1 MEKVVIGLY
10 DKTVYSERFAEY
22 FCNNKNNCIDF
33 RIFTVFDKISEF
45 VKKGRLDV
53 LLLGQEYVD
62 EIKNTKEIGKIIV
75 LSEGNYVM
83 EGEKYPVVFKY
94 QSVENIINE
103 VLENIADDEKI
114 RLEENNKNPV
124 KINTELIGVYS
135 SDSVNLALK
144 YGVDLAIKTAKVK
157 KTLLVCLDQL
167 NGLDGALRLENNMC
181 EQFFSYEGE
190 NMTYE
195 TSYVRGMSEVIYYL
209 NKKGSKLALKL
220 QSIICHRGG
229 VDCIYSVED
238 YRDLKYFDIEGVEE
252 FISILSGQMEYET
265 IIFVIGY
272 LNETFIELMQ
282 RCDKLYF
289 SAVQDEIDRQRFSSF
304 EKTLMRDGLAGSL
317 DNIMFYASEKSVIDG
332 GECSDEE
339 LYELIE
345 ERVFEKSH
353 STYISQNNK
362 EILVRGIFNS
372 IRGMDVLQELVDNP
386 DITEIM
392 VNGCDNIFIE
402 KNGRISRYPEKFVD
416 VNKLEDVI
424 QQIVSK
430 VNRVV
435 NETSPIVDF
444 RLVDGSRVNVV
455 LPPVSLSGP
464 VVTIRKF
471 PESPMTMEKLIEIG
485 SLTKDAASFLEK
497 LVKAGYNIFISG
509 GTGSGKTT
517 FLNALSDYIPKDER
531 IITIEDAAEL
541 QIRNIQN
548 LVRLEVRNAN
558 VEGKNAVTI
567 RDLLKSS
574 LRMRPDRIIL
584 GEIRDAAACELLN
597 IMNTGHDGSLCTG
610 HANSS
615 KDMLSRMETLVLSG
629 MDIPVMA
636 IRNQIASALDIII
649 HLGRIR
655 DKTRKVLEIAEIVGM
670 EGDRIKLQTLFEFVE
685 EGEDKDGRVK
695 GSLCRREKGLIHTE
709 KLQRAGIE
717 L

>member
-1 MEKVVIGLY
+1 M
-10 DKTVYSERFAEY
+10 
-22 FCNNKNNCIDF
+22 
-33 RIFTVFDKISEF
+33 
-45 VKKGRLDV
+45 
-53 LLLGQEYVD
+53 
-62 EIKNTKEIGKIIV
+62 
-75 LSEGNYVM
+75 
-83 EGEKYPVVFKY
+83 
-94 QSVENIINE
+94 ENIS
-103 VLENIADDEKI
+103 K
-114 RLEENNKNPV
+114 
-124 KINTELIGVYS
+124 
-135 SDSVNLALK
+135 
-144 YGVDLAIKTAKVK
+144 IKTEIYRE
-157 KTLLVCLDQL
+157 LV
-167 NGLDGALRLENNMC
+167 
-181 EQFFSYEGE
+181 
-190 NMTYE
+190 
-195 TSYVRGMSEVIYYL
+195 
-209 NKKGSKLALKL
+209 
-220 QSIICHRGG
+220 
-229 VDCIYSVED
+229 
-238 YRDLKYFDIEGVEE
+238 
-252 FISILSGQMEYET
+252 
-265 IIFVIGY
+265 
-272 LNETFIELMQ
+272 
-282 RCDKLYF
+282 
-289 SAVQDEIDRQRFSSF
+289 
-304 EKTLMRDGLAGSL
+304 EKM
-317 DNIMFYASEKSVIDG
+317 IDG

-345 ERVFEKSH
+345 ERVFEKSL

>member
-1 MEKVVIGLY
+1 
-10 DKTVYSERFAEY
+10 
-22 FCNNKNNCIDF
+22 
-33 RIFTVFDKISEF
+33 
-45 VKKGRLDV
+45 
-53 LLLGQEYVD
+53 
-62 EIKNTKEIGKIIV
+62 
-75 LSEGNYVM
+75 
-83 EGEKYPVVFKY
+83 
-94 QSVENIINE
+94 
-103 VLENIADDEKI
+103 
-114 RLEENNKNPV
+114 
-124 KINTELIGVYS
+124 
-135 SDSVNLALK
+135 
-144 YGVDLAIKTAKVK
+144 
-157 KTLLVCLDQL
+157 
-167 NGLDGALRLENNMC
+167 
-181 EQFFSYEGE
+181 
-190 NMTYE
+190 
-195 TSYVRGMSEVIYYL
+195 
-209 NKKGSKLALKL
+209 
-220 QSIICHRGG
+220 
-229 VDCIYSVED
+229 
-238 YRDLKYFDIEGVEE
+238 
-252 FISILSGQMEYET
+252 
-265 IIFVIGY
+265 
-272 LNETFIELMQ
+272 
-282 RCDKLYF
+282 
-289 SAVQDEIDRQRFSSF
+289 
-304 EKTLMRDGLAGSL
+304 
-317 DNIMFYASEKSVIDG
+317 
-332 GECSDEE
+332 
-339 LYELIE
+339 
-345 ERVFEKSH
+345 
-353 STYISQNNK
+353 
-362 EILVRGIFNS
+362 
-372 IRGMDVLQELVDNP
+372 
-386 DITEIM
+386 
-392 VNGCDNIFIE
+392 
-402 KNGRISRYPEKFVD
+402 
-416 VNKLEDVI
+416 
-424 QQIVSK
+424 
-430 VNRVV
+430 
-435 NETSPIVDF
+435 
-444 RLVDGSRVNVV
+444 
-455 LPPVSLSGP
+455 
-464 VVTIRKF
+464 
-471 PESPMTMEKLIEIG
+471 MTMEKLIEIG

-685 EGEDKDGRVK
+685 EGEDKDRRVK

>member
-1 MEKVVIGLY
+1 ME
-10 DKTVYSERFAEY
+10 
-22 FCNNKNNCIDF
+22 N
-33 RIFTVFDKISEF
+33 
-45 VKKGRLDV
+45 
-53 LLLGQEYVD
+53 
-62 EIKNTKEIGKIIV
+62 IGKIKTEIYRELV
-75 LSEGNYVM
+75 
-83 EGEKYPVVFKY
+83 EK
-94 QSVENIINE
+94 
-103 VLENIADDEKI
+103 
-114 RLEENNKNPV
+114 
-124 KINTELIGVYS
+124 
-135 SDSVNLALK
+135 
-144 YGVDLAIKTAKVK
+144 
-157 KTLLVCLDQL
+157 
-167 NGLDGALRLENNMC
+167 M
-181 EQFFSYEGE
+181 
-190 NMTYE
+190 
-195 TSYVRGMSEVIYYL
+195 
-209 NKKGSKLALKL
+209 
-220 QSIICHRGG
+220 
-229 VDCIYSVED
+229 
-238 YRDLKYFDIEGVEE
+238 
-252 FISILSGQMEYET
+252 
-265 IIFVIGY
+265 
-272 LNETFIELMQ
+272 
-282 RCDKLYF
+282 
-289 SAVQDEIDRQRFSSF
+289 
-304 EKTLMRDGLAGSL
+304 
-317 DNIMFYASEKSVIDG
+317 IDG

-615 KDMLSRMETLVLSG
+615 KD
-629 MDIPVMA
+629 IPVMA

>member
-22 FCNNKNNCIDF
+22 FYNNKNNCIDF
-33 RIFTVFDKISEF
+33 MIFTVFDKISEF
-45 VKKGRLDV
+45 VKKGKLDV